1 MYKINKPKLNEAT
14 QPSDREAGKFGNQ
27 QFLDRS
33 INPSIGVKNNMI
45 SQGHRADNEY
55 ISELDVI
62 PITIINHIIH
72 M

>member
-14 QPSDREAGKFGNQ
+14 QPSDREAKFGNQ
-27 QFLDRS
+27 QFSDCS
-33 INPSIGVKNNMI
+33 INPSVGVKNNMI
-45 SQGHRADNEY
+45 SQGHRADNKY